1 MDLEKMNGSYE
12 RAKQNL
18 EVKKQNIKKIE
29 EEIKKAEGDIKIAEA
44 VKEVAQRQNIDKD
57 VKDAEKAIKDKKMRI
72 EELKKD
78 IELEKEELLM
88 FKEKTDKVIEE
99 LRENPELQAHLDQVL
114 AKRYS
119 RKIRDI
125 DNEKQ
130 KQEKEQEK
138 EEKKL
143 EGYKDVQK
151 LIDEHASMR
160 NYMQGMLNASYK
172 VEKLNAELAK
182 LDPAK
187 DTARIKQVEQEI
199 ATENKRLNQNRDAIL
214 KYSNK
219 NKLKITEETLKE
231 IASNSVIDKKN
242 NRVNIK
248 ATLNASN
255 NKAKENIKD
264 INKKIKNADKQ
275 ISINERAIKNLGFRV
290 PERKKEEN
298 KDEKDDT
305 KSRNDGRETINQG
318 EGKLKWWQFVK
329 KFKRWNE
336 NRKVKK
342 LPAPEDKEI
351 NQKNEFFSSLKYDV
365 VKDITKQMQHEKYKE
380 AKKEVREEK
389 QTEEER

>member
-160 NYMQGMLNASYK
+160 NHMQGMLNASYK

-298 KDEKDDT
+298 KDGKDG
-305 KSRNDGRETINQG
+305 KDGK
-318 EGKLKWWQFVK
+318 GKLKWWQFVK

-365 VKDITKQMQHEKYKE
+365 VKDITKQMQQENYKE

>member
-18 EVKKQNIKKIE
+18 KVKKQNIKKIE

-160 NYMQGMLNASYK
+160 NHMQGMLNASYK

-298 KDEKDDT
+298 KDGKDG
-305 KSRNDGRETINQG
+305 KDGK
-318 EGKLKWWQFVK
+318 GKLKWWQFVK

-365 VKDITKQMQHEKYKE
+365 VKDITKQMQQESYKE
-380 AKKEVREEK
+380 AKKEVREEE

>member
-18 EVKKQNIKKIE
+18 KVKKQNIKKIE

-160 NYMQGMLNASYK
+160 NHMQGMLNASYK

-199 ATENKRLNQNRDAIL
+199 ATENKRLYQNRDAIL

-298 KDEKDDT
+298 KDGKDG
-305 KSRNDGRETINQG
+305 KDGK
-318 EGKLKWWQFVK
+318 GKLKWWQFVK

-365 VKDITKQMQHEKYKE
+365 VKDITKQMQQESYKE
-380 AKKEVREEK
+380 AKKEVREEE